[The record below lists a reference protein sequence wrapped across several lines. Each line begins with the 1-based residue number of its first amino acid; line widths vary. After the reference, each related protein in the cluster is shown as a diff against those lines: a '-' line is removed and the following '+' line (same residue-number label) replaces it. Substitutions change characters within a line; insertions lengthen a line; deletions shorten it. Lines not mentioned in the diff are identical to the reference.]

1 MKTAKK
7 GDYVQIKLV
16 VLNAEE
22 RKPGLPEDTAKTP
35 YLALVMGFLE
45 NEEASVGDSVTIRT
59 PADRRM
65 EGELSAINP
74 PLGSTFG
81 SPVPELLHIGAE
93 LQAMLAEIDKEA

>member
-16 VLNAEE
+16 VLDADA

-45 NEEASVGDSVTIRT
+45 DGEASVGDPVTIRT

-65 EGELSAINP
+65 EGELYAVNP

-93 LQAMLAEIDKEA
+93 LRALLAQIDGEA